1 LGGQVTQSAEL
12 LPAGSRPGATT
23 NFGFWLGLIA
33 LVVANVAMFVAPV
46 YGVPLSFVACTIAA
60 LSAAGGDRFFSG
72 AAAIVSAGNWFL
84 LNSAYL
90 SGAVVAT
97 IAALLF
103 AFAPIVVLLLRNAG
117 MLAFAGIRPDPVYP
131 PGFVRN
137 PQDFFGGVA
146 LLELAIFAWRASTDL
161 PGQSGFAFGPGTA
174 PRLFIGLLALNAIG
188 IILHGLAVIGPPV
201 ERYAFRGPFWVT
213 AAILVFAATIRT
225 LGLVIST
232 FLLVLISSVASPEI
246 KGGRRWIETII
257 WGAVLAAFCAVLFPY
272 VLNLPM
278 QLWPRF

>member
-1 LGGQVTQSAEL
+1 
-12 LPAGSRPGATT
+12 
-23 NFGFWLGLIA
+23 
-33 LVVANVAMFVAPV
+33 MFVSPAFAV
-46 YGVPLSFVACTIAA
+46 ALSFVACAIAA
-60 LSAAGGDRFFSG
+60 LSGANGDRFFSG
-72 AAAIVSAGNWFL
+72 AAAVLSAGNWFL
-84 LNSAYL
+84 LNSSYL
-90 SGAVVAT
+90 SGAVVLT

-103 AFAPIVVLLLRNAG
+103 ALAPIVVLLLRNAG
-117 MLAFAGIRPDPVYP
+117 MLAFAGIRSDPVSP
-131 PGFVRN
+131 PDFVRN

-146 LLELAIFAWRASTDL
+146 LLELAIFAWRASADL

-188 IILHGLAVIGPPV
+188 IMLHGLAVTGPPV

-213 AAILVFAATIRT
+213 AAILVFSATIRT
-225 LGLVIST
+225 LGLIIST
-232 FLLVLISSVASPEI
+232 FLLVVIASVASPEV
-246 KGGRRWIETII
+246 KGTRRWIETMI